1 MMEIN
6 PCPFMITLK
15 DGKNVTMFK
24 GEDFLEVVDQYMGG
38 EASRWLREHLEA
50 LEKEADYTTQ
60 KVDTDL
66 KSYEAS
72 LESNARAFQDIQ
84 DWVISLKNLLEE
96 KRIDR
101 RKINRIADLIM
112 QILENQI

>member
-84 DWVISLKNLLEE
+84 DQVIGLMNHLEE
-96 KRIDR
+96 KRMDR
-101 RKINRIADLIM
+101 QKINAIAGQIM
-112 QILENQI
+112 KIVKNQI